1 MKYEKT
7 AIRDVVNEFENN
19 SRQTLIEEISK
30 MRKMMNNFSYNIHNA
45 ITDIQRPGSDCS
57 IALSHLL
64 GSLENAIDTN
74 NSKYFNISKFKE
86 QQQAKV
92 KYPLDGKGILLHD
105 QDRVYTHYGDKLR
118 HRRYGSL
125 YHNEDL
131 PEMLEWAIEFDDDAT
146 KTPVIVKDFN
156 TVFKA

>member
-74 NSKYFNISKFKE
+74 NSKYFNISKFRE
-86 QQQAKV
+86 QEARLAELPK
-92 KYPLDGKGILLHD
+92 DGDGVTLHN
-105 QDRVYTHYGDKLR
+105 QDRVYTKSKQTQRDYGTLVENTDFP
-118 HRRYGSL
+118 
-125 YHNEDL
+125 NEGR
-131 PEMLEWAIEFDDDAT
+131 WFIEYDEDES
-146 KTPVIVKDFN
+146 KILTPVDDFSK
-156 TVFKA
+156 VFKA

>member
-7 AIRDVVNEFENN
+7 AIRDVINEFENH
-19 SRQTLIEEISK
+19 SRETLIEEISK

-74 NSKYFNISKFKE
+74 NSKYFNISKFRE
-86 QQQAKV
+86 QEARLAELPK
-92 KYPLDGKGILLHD
+92 DGDGVTLHN
-105 QDRVYTHYGDKLR
+105 QDRVNTYYGGN
-118 HRRYGSL
+118 RRYGTL
-125 YHNEDL
+125 VENTDF
-131 PEMLEWAIEFDDDAT
+131 PKDGRWFIEYDDDES
-146 KTPVIVKDFN
+146 KILSPIEDFSK
-156 TVFKA
+156 VFKA